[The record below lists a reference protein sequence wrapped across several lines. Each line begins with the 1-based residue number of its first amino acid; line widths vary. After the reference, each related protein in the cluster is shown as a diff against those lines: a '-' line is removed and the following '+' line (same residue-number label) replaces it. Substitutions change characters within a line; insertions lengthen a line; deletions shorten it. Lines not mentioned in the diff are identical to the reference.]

1 MNRNYYSKNYMKNFK
16 NGVADA
22 LLYGNM
28 TNKYGDGYKA
38 GYDFGLVMFNELD
51 KSDKIWIEFSGKE
64 NDDE

>member
-1 MNRNYYSKNYMKNFK
+1 MKNFK

-38 GYDFGLVMFNELD
+38 GYDFGITIY
-51 KSDKIWIEFSGKE
+51 SIIENRKE
-64 NDDE
+64 NNDEQIIPQ

>member
-1 MNRNYYSKNYMKNFK
+1 MDRNYYSKNYMKNFK

-38 GYDFGLVMFNELD
+38 GYDFGITIY
-51 KSDKIWIEFSGKE
+51 SIIENRKE
-64 NDDE
+64 NDDEQIIPQ